1 MLVYIIQDDA
11 DYDKFFDENSALLNQ
26 AETTVKD
33 EEEKK
38 PEIDFGSGYT
48 AAQIAQMRNEQEK
61 TIKDLADKMD
71 PADKALLETEIEEFK
86 KVRATD
92 DAAQIK
98 PAMEEFSKKTYDV
111 FGKIY
116 QAQSAQ
122 AGAQGAGPNVNDDG
136 TVDSEF
142 TDGN

>member
-1 MLVYIIQDDA
+1 MKEL
-11 DYDKFFDENSALLNQ
+11 E
-26 AETTVKD
+26 
-33 EEEKK
+33 
-38 PEIDFGSGYT
+38 
-48 AAQIAQMRNEQEK
+48 AQ
-61 TIKDLADKMD
+61 MD

-98 PAMEEFSKKTYDV
+98 PAMEEFSKKTYDI

-116 QAQSAQ
+116 QAQAAQQQ
-122 AGAQGAGPNVNDDG
+122 AGDPNGATVNDDG

-142 TDGN
+142 TN